1 VNRSVPE
8 AVAVQAAVPVAA
20 EVAEAR
26 AAGLEGLEPGARAR
40 AEDAVAQAEPEA
52 RVAPAAKE
60 EPEARVEREEPV
72 AQREQ
77 VEAEVRAALAGERAG
92 PGAATTIIR
101 TGIR

>member
-8 AVAVQAAVPVAA
+8 AVAVQAEAPAEAPAEGAA
-20 EVAEAR
+20 AR
-26 AAGLEGLEPGARAR
+26 AAGLEGLEPGARA
-40 AEDAVAQAEPEA
+40 EDAVAQAEPEA
-52 RVAPAAKE
+52 RGAPVAEE

-72 AQREQ
+72 AQGEQ
-77 VEAEVRAALAGERAG
+77 LEAEVRAALAGERAE